1 MEAEL
6 YFLSVDGTYLVFD
19 VSTLLLVRKYL
30 VIGST
35 PFVSVFTSRYGRP
48 QHHLQHSRRHNL
60 RVYNDIQQSC
70 GTVVSICQL
79 NTGDGNL
86 MEL

>member
-35 PFVSVFTSRYGRP
+35 PFVSVFTRSNMGGP
-48 QHHLQHSRRHNL
+48 SIIFSIVGVITFVCIMIFSRR
-60 RVYNDIQQSC
+60 
-70 GTVVSICQL
+70 VVQL
-79 NTGDGNL
+79 CVIL
-86 MEL
+86 LVESAKV